1 MRFLAIGTIEN
12 DEGVD
17 FEVGE
22 VEVDVD
28 AVEAGE
34 EVDEGVLLQ
43 RDMGQEGAGDGLA

>member
-1 MRFLAIGTIEN
+1 MRLVAIGTIKN
-12 DEGVD
+12 NEGVD

-34 EVDEGVLLQ
+34 EVDKGVLLR
-43 RDMGQEGAGDGLA
+43 RDVGQEGVGDGFA